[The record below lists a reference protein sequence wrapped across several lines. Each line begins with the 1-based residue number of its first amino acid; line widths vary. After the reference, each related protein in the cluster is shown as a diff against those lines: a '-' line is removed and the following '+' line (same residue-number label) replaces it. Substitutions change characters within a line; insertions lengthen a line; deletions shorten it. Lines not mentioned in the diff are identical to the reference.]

1 MERLARLSSPV
12 ALATGLLSAA
22 GAVAVAIRG
31 PVSGLDAV
39 LTATAVFFLATG
51 LVGRAALRANPRN
64 VVGWILLI
72 AGAALPVSVFC
83 QSVAD
88 AAYLHDAHWVP
99 VPAAFALV
107 GGLAS
112 VFAVPVVGL
121 FGILLF
127 PDGRLTGPAQP
138 IRRRTRWLARAC
150 VVDVAGLVVYALLNP
165 SLIGTTA
172 ADVPSPIGFG
182 PAGAALIAVLLIGPI
197 AAMACLHLVGRARTA
212 PATDQRKALTLAARA
227 AFVVPLA
234 FIVCLAVGFS
244 GGDTA
249 QVGIIE
255 NVAAIAIA
263 LAAWVGIIRYGLFD
277 RRAVLSR
284 TLLYGGLT
292 LVVVAVYAAASA
304 VLDHVFAGAAPAIV
318 AAALGALAVLPL
330 RDVLQHRVNRL
341 VYGLRDDPGAAF
353 GLLRVRLEAA
363 AVPED
368 VLPAVVRTV
377 GESLRLRFVA
387 IEVDGAELARWGE
400 PVSGAKLALDL
411 PFGGE
416 AIGQLTVQA
425 SNPDELFSIKD
436 RSLLEGL
443 ASQVSVAARAV
454 ALTNALQAARE
465 RLVATQ
471 EEERRRLRRDL
482 HDGLGPTLAGIAL
495 GIDTAR
501 RALPDDAAEST
512 SQLLA
517 SLRQEAENAVAD
529 IRRIAYDLRPPIL
542 DEMGLVG
549 AIAEHARRVLG
560 TKFLAPEVLPALPAA
575 VEVAAYRIAIEAMT
589 NAMRHAPGAA
599 VEVTLSV
606 GGSLELEISDDGAGM
621 PLGYRAGIGVTS
633 MRDRAAEL
641 GGSCVLDRREPHGTV
656 VRARLPLIVVPL

>member
-1 MERLARLSSPV
+1 M
-12 ALATGLLSAA
+12 TIGLLSAA
-22 GAVAVAIRG
+22 GAVTVAIRG
-31 PVSGLDAV
+31 RVSGLDAV
-39 LTATAVFFLATG
+39 LAATAVFFLATG
-51 LVGRAALRANPRN
+51 LVGRTALRANPRN
-64 VVGWILLI
+64 VIGWILLI

-83 QSVAD
+83 QLVAD
-88 AAYLHDAHWVP
+88 AAYIHHEHL
-99 VPAAFALV
+99 VPAPTAFALV
-107 GGLAS
+107 GSFVS
-112 VFAVPVVGL
+112 VFAVPLAAL

-127 PDGRLTGPAQP
+127 PDGRLTALGEPV
-138 IRRRTRWLARAC
+138 RRRTRWLARAC
-150 VVDVAGLVVYALLNP
+150 VVDVCGLVLYALFNP
-165 SLIGTTA
+165 SLVGTS
-172 ADVPSPIGFG
+172 ADNVSSPIGFG
-182 PAGAALIAVLLIGPI
+182 PAGATLLAVLLIGPI
-197 AAMACLHLVGRARTA
+197 SAMACIHLAGRARSA
-212 PATDQRKALTLAARA
+212 PTSDQRMALTLAARA

-234 FIVCLAVGFS
+234 FIVCLVVGLS
-244 GGDTA
+244 GGNTA

-255 NVAAIAIA
+255 NFAAIAIA

-304 VLDHVFAGAAPAIV
+304 LLDHLFAGDAPAIV

-330 RDVLQHRVNRL
+330 RDLMQHRVNRL
-341 VYGLRDDPGAAF
+341 VYGLRDDPVAAF
-353 GLLRVRLEAA
+353 DLLRVRLDAA

-377 GESLRLRFVA
+377 GESLRLRFIA
-387 IEVDGAELARWGE
+387 IEVDGAEITRWGE

-416 AIGQLTVQA
+416 TIGQLTVQA
-425 SNPDELFSIKD
+425 GNPDERFSVEE

-443 ASQVSVAARAV
+443 ASQVSIAARAV

-465 RLVATQ
+465 RLVTTQ

-501 RALPDDAAEST
+501 RALPTDAAEST

-549 AIAEHARRVLG
+549 AIREHATRLLG
-560 TKFLAPEVLPALPAA
+560 TTFLAPDVLPTLPAA

-589 NAMRHAPGAA
+589 NARRHAPGAA

-606 GGSLELEISDDGAGM
+606 NGSLELEISDNGAGM
-621 PLGYRAGIGVTS
+621 PYGYRAGIGVTS

-641 GGSCVLDRREPHGTV
+641 GGSCVLNRREPHGTIV
-656 VRARLPLIVVPL
+656 QVRLPVELVPS

>member
-12 ALATGLLSAA
+12 VLAIGLLSAA
-22 GAVAVAIRG
+22 GSVTVAIRG

-39 LTATAVFFLATG
+39 LAATAVFFLATG
-51 LVGRAALRANPRN
+51 LVGQAALRANPRN
-64 VVGWILLI
+64 MIGWILLV
-72 AGAALPVSVFC
+72 AGGALPVSVLC
-83 QSVAD
+83 QLVAD
-88 AAYLHDAHWVP
+88 AAYVHHEHGVP
-99 VPAAFALV
+99 APAAFALV
-107 GGLAS
+107 GSFVS
-112 VFAVPVVGL
+112 VFAVPMVAL

-127 PDGRLTGPAQP
+127 PDGRLTAPTQP
-138 IRRRTRWLARAC
+138 IGRRTRWLARAC
-150 VVDVAGLVVYALLNP
+150 VVDVAGLVVYALFNP
-165 SLIGTTA
+165 SLVGTTA
-172 ADVPSPIGFG
+172 DDVSSPIGFG
-182 PAGAALIAVLLIGPI
+182 PAAATLLAVLLIGPI
-197 AAMACLHLVGRARTA
+197 SAMACIHLLGRARTA
-212 PATDQRKALTLAARA
+212 PTSDQRLALTLAARA

-234 FIVCLAVGFS
+234 YIVCLAVGLS
-244 GGDTA
+244 GGNTA
-249 QVGIIE
+249 QVGIVE
-255 NVAAIAIA
+255 NFAAIAIA
-263 LAAWVGIIRYGLFD
+263 LAAWVGVIRYGLFD

-292 LVVVAVYAAASA
+292 LIVVAVYAAASA
-304 VLDHVFAGAAPAIV
+304 LLDHLFAGDAPTIV

-330 RDVLQHRVNRL
+330 RDLVQHRVSQL
-341 VYGLRDDPGAAF
+341 VYGLRDDPVAAF
-353 GLLRVRLEAA
+353 DLLRIRLDAA

-387 IEVDGAELARWGE
+387 IEVDGAEIARWGE
-400 PVSGAKLALDL
+400 PVSGAELALDL

-416 AIGQLTVQA
+416 TIGKLTVQA
-425 SNPDELFSIKD
+425 RNPDERFSAEE

-443 ASQVSVAARAV
+443 ASQVSIAARAV

-495 GIDTAR
+495 GIDAAR
-501 RALPDDAAEST
+501 RALPHDAAEST
-512 SQLLA
+512 TQLLA

-549 AIAEHARRVLG
+549 AIREHATRLLG
-560 TKFLAPEVLPALPAA
+560 TTFLAPDVLPALPAA

-599 VEVTLSV
+599 VAVTLSINE
-606 GGSLELEISDDGAGM
+606 GLELEISDDGGGV
-621 PLGYRAGIGVTS
+621 PYGYRAGIGVTS

-641 GGSCVLDRREPHGTV
+641 GGSCVLNRREPHGTV
-656 VRARLPLIVVPL
+656 VRARLPLELVPS